1 MFEVL
6 AFVYENYY
14 ADEGCPEPAHLQRKL
29 SAVGFESDEI
39 EDALA
44 WLQGLNSAARSAR
57 PRVPDAV
64 EASTSPA
71 AEPWLRQP
79 LPTSVRIYPQ
89 YEQNHLGVQCLG
101 FIRFLESAGVLP
113 AHLREVVLDR
123 AMAAPGGPVALDELK
138 VIILMV
144 FWSFGLEPDALVLDE
159 LFVDPE
165 DRLIH

>member
-14 ADEGCPEPAHLQRKL
+14 ADDGCPEPAHLQRKL

-44 WLQGLNSAARSAR
+44 WLQGLRSATR
-57 PRVPDAV
+57 CARAVPSDV
-64 EASTSPA
+64 EEAPSSVTH
-71 AEPWLRQP
+71 EPWLREP
-79 LPTSVRIYPQ
+79 LPTSIRIYPH
-89 YEQNHLGVQCLG
+89 YEQSHMGAQCLG

-123 AMAAPGGPVALDELK
+123 AMAAPGGPVALDDLK

-159 LFVDPE
+159 LCDNHSE
-165 DRLIH
+165 RIAH